1 MNTAM
6 TREDELLVKALPH
19 GQIYLMHAGQIGDF
33 VRAGSFDYHDDGDPA
48 LQAIGI
54 EALENAMR
62 RGFVRHD
69 GGQLY
74 KLTGTGFER
83 AKQHAQ
89 Q

>member
-19 GQIYLMHAGQIGDF
+19 GQIYLMRAGQIGDF
-33 VRAGSFDYHDDGDPA
+33 VRAGSFDYHDDDDPA

-62 RGFVRHD
+62 RGFVRHE